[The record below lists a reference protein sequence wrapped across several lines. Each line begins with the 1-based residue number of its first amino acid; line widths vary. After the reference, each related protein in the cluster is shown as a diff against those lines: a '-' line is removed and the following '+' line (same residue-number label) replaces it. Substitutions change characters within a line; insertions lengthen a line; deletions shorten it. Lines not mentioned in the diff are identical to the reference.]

1 MAREDFSATVK
12 DSLSRR
18 VNLCCSNPGCG
29 KSTAGPHTDPARAL
43 NIGVAA
49 HITAAAPGGPRYDI
63 TLTKTERV
71 AFENGIWLCQNCGK
85 LIDNDAALFTVTLL
99 RRWKAQAEKKALNS
113 LSGVAMDE
121 MPQPRSAKHAPLPRI
136 RWLPYETARGL
147 LIDFGWHPA
156 SRHWSDGESPDIRF
170 GNGPHYWG
178 LGFREIV
185 QACPTGAA
193 ACVFAFNDAY
203 GHVLDVFTEGEVD
216 AATGA
221 DAMVIS
227 WQIRDTPAKIS
238 ETDLIGDR
246 APVLNL
252 ARQSGNIFL
261 SHATDDQALAE
272 HIARLLEESGVY
284 TWASFRDIPPGA
296 RGDETIEAALRST
309 DALVVI
315 VTKSSI
321 QSRQVR
327 AEVDEAIGTN
337 KTVVPILIE
346 DVVLPLRWRT
356 LQHVRWNENDAQS
369 CANAIAS
376 VLPDRAVAELKSAL
390 SDESE
395 FDKVRAL
402 ILAHPEWLPM
412 EYHMASYYSF
422 RVLPEISGKSPVDCF
437 AARLDTPGP
446 RVILVYL
453 TSPYDGPFSAS
464 GGARPHLR
472 KALSKIRLHTDFLGR
487 DLPATHALAPPILFA
502 AEAHEWE
509 YIVPRYTGFRVYVVA
524 GRRKHYQGAML
535 KARNSFV
542 AKTNAELFPN
552 DKNRHCT
559 FEVLSYDR
567 LLEAAVL
574 ADGRSSDA

>member
-29 KSTAGPHTDPARAL
+29 KFTAGPHTDPARAL

-71 AFENGIWLCQNCGK
+71 SFENGIWLCQNCGK
-85 LIDNDAALFTVTLL
+85 LIDNDPAQFTVTLL
-99 RRWKAQAEKKALNS
+99 RRWKAQAEKKALHS
-113 LSGVAMDE
+113 LNGVAMDE
-121 MPQPRSAKHAPLPRI
+121 MPQPQSAKHAPLPRI

-156 SRHWSDGESPDIRF
+156 ARHWSDGELPDIKA

-185 QACPTGAA
+185 RACPTGAA

-216 AATGA
+216 VATGV
-221 DAMVIS
+221 DAMVMS
-227 WQIRDTPAKIS
+227 WQIRDTPTKIGEPDS
-238 ETDLIGDR
+238 TG
-246 APVLNL
+246 
-252 ARQSGNIFL
+252 ARELVNDVARHSGNIFL
-261 SHATDDQALAE
+261 SHASDDLALAE

-284 TWASFRDIPPGA
+284 TWTSFRDIPPGGH
-296 RGDETIEAALRST
+296 RDEAIETALRSAE
-309 DALVVI
+309 ALVVV
-315 VTKSSI
+315 VTNSSI

-327 AEVDEAIGTN
+327 AEVDEAIGAN
-337 KTVVPILIE
+337 KTVVPILVE
-346 DVVLPLRWRT
+346 DVALPLRWRT
-356 LQHVRWNENDAQS
+356 LQYVRWIENEAQRCVS
-369 CANAIAS
+369 AIAS
-376 VLPDRAVAELKSAL
+376 VLPDRAVTELKIAL
-390 SDESE
+390 SDESQ

-412 EYHMASYYSF
+412 EHHMANYYSF
-422 RVLPEISGKSPVDCF
+422 RVLPDVCENSPVDCF

-446 RVILVYL
+446 RAILVYL
-453 TSPYDGPFSAS
+453 TSPYEGPFSAS

-472 KALSKIRLHTDFLGR
+472 RALSKIRLHTEFLGKG
-487 DLPATHALAPPILFA
+487 LPATHALAPPILFA
-502 AEAHEWE
+502 AEAHQWK
-509 YIVPRYTGFRVYVVA
+509 YILPQYTGFRVYVVA
-524 GRRKHYQGAML
+524 GRRKHYQGAIL
-535 KARNSFV
+535 
-542 AKTNAELFPN
+542 
-552 DKNRHCT
+552 
-559 FEVLSYDR
+559 
-567 LLEAAVL
+567 
-574 ADGRSSDA
+574 